1 MAFLFN
7 VIGKNNIESA
17 LDCTVLT
24 FIWKKCRGACPQ
36 TPLGDPPSP
45 YSSMGKSWNKNF
57 SKKLASLYCIFVHE
71 NKVKIASKLRQIAQ
85 ILT

>member
-17 LDCTVLT
+17 PDCTVLT
-24 FIWKKCRGACPQ
+24 YIWKNVGGHAPRLLWE
-36 TPLGDPPSP
+36 TPPSP

-57 SKKLASLYCIFVHE
+57 SKNLASLYCIFVQE